1 MLVLCQGQQEIRGVV
16 RRLNLSG
23 IVGPMQ
29 KCLPLFGSTLEVAFS
44 AVFTKLCNVSL
55 HCLPSFDLAP
65 VIRTASSHIVS
76 AVPLEPSSRVVRVE
90 PALLEPVRQRLRSVQ
105 AEAVQLRVV
114 ELVAELRF
122 FEPFFR
128 KLFSAV
134 CHIFAAENAEL
145 QHLLGGQVGLEVGVE
160 VFPHGFGEVVSVTRL
175 HEVIYN
181 CSFLSHCR
189 FRP

>member
-1 MLVLCQGQQEIRGVV
+1 V

-29 KCLPLFGSTLEVAFS
+29 KCLPLFRSTLEVAFS
-44 AVFTKLCNVSL
+44 AVFAKLSNVSTYGF
-55 HCLPSFDLAP
+55 PSFDLAP
-65 VIRTASSHIVS
+65 VIGTASSHIVS
-76 AVPLEPSSRVVRVE
+76 AVPLEPSSRVLIVN
-90 PALLEPVRQRLRSVQ
+90 PALLEPEGQWLRSVQ
-105 AEAVQLRVV
+105 AEAVQFGVV
-114 ELVAELRF
+114 KLVAELCF

-145 QHLLGGQVGLEVGVE
+145 QHLLRGQVGLEVRVE

-189 FRP
+189 FRS